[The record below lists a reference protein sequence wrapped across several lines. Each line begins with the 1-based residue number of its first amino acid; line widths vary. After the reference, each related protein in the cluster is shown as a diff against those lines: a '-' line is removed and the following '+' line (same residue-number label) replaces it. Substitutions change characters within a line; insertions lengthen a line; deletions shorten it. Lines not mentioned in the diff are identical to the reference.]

1 MGRQEMDNSDYT
13 DFIAKPNRRKKLAP
27 KKHSTIVGP
36 PPPTG
41 IHEEDRRDRDRRI
54 NQAIKKAIK

>member
-1 MGRQEMDNSDYT
+1 MDTSDFDKLT
-13 DFIAKPNRRKKLAP
+13 SKPNRRKQLEP

-41 IHEEDRRDRDRRI
+41 IHAEDRRKRDRRI